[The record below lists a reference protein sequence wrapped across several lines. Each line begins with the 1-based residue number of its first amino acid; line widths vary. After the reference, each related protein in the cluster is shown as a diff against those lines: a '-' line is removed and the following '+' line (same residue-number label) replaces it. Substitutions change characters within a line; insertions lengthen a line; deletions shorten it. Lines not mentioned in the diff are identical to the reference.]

1 MIVPRRPRRGRRSNV
16 MSLLRLTLL
25 SLCLAAV
32 SFGETAIVE
41 EIIAKVNGDI
51 ILRSQLENALSEL
64 RREVEANQEA
74 TPAQKQELLE
84 RREKNILSDLIDE
97 RLLVG
102 KGDELG
108 VNVEAD
114 VLRQRDS
121 IMKQAKITDIEEF
134 ERWVNQQTGMPV
146 EDLMDR
152 MRQQFMTQAVIGQ
165 QVSSRISV
173 TREEIQKYYDEPK
186 DDFVRS
192 EGIRLAEILISNE
205 SATTEAA
212 LAEVEKEARDVH
224 ARVARGERFDEM
236 ARRFSDSEA
245 SKEQGGDIGIFRRGD
260 LQKEIEDKVFAASAN
275 PGYVTDLIPV
285 TRGWLILKVTDR
297 RREGLAELEEVEQ
310 EIRNILMAPRYQP
323 AIREYLAS
331 LREDAY
337 IEIRPGYVDTNAV
350 EGKDTSWSDP
360 AKLAPVTT
368 TRDELLNK
376 KKKKKLLWL
385 IPLGGGGDE
394 ESVDE
399 PATAVPA
406 TEE

>member
-1 MIVPRRPRRGRRSNV
+1 
-16 MSLLRLTLL
+16 MSLLRLTIL
-25 SLCLAAV
+25 SLLVAAV
-32 SFGETAIVE
+32 SFGQTAIVE

-51 ILRSQLENALSEL
+51 ILRSQLENAISEL

-74 TPAQKQELLE
+74 TPAQKQELLAQ
-84 RREKNILSDLIDE
+84 REKNILSDLIDE

-108 VNVEAD
+108 VSVEAD

-121 IMKQAKITDIEEF
+121 IMSRGNITDMEEF
-134 ERWVNQQTGMPV
+134 ERWVTQQTGMPI

-165 QVSSRISV
+165 QVSSRIAVS
-173 TREEIQKYYDEPK
+173 REEVQAYYDEHK

-192 EGIRLAEILISNE
+192 EGVRLAEILISNE

-212 LAEVEKEARDVH
+212 LAEVEKKARDVH

-245 SKEQGGDIGIFRRGD
+245 SKEQGGDIGIFRRGV
-260 LQKEIEDKVFAASAN
+260 LQKEIEDEVFAGN
-275 PGYVTDLIPV
+275 PGYVTQLMPV
-285 TRGWLILKVTDR
+285 SRGWLILKDTDR
-297 RREGLAELEEVEQ
+297 RREGLADLEEVSE
-310 EIRNILMAPRYQP
+310 EIRNILIGPRYQP

-337 IEIRPGYVDTNAV
+337 IEIRPGYVDANAV

-385 IPLGGGGDE
+385 IPLGGGGDQDSSE
-394 ESVDE
+394 EPE
-399 PATAVPA
+399 AIALPTL
-406 TEE
+406 ER

>member
-1 MIVPRRPRRGRRSNV
+1 
-16 MSLLRLTLL
+16 
-25 SLCLAAV
+25 
-32 SFGETAIVE
+32 
-41 EIIAKVNGDI
+41 
-51 ILRSQLENALSEL
+51 
-64 RREVEANQEA
+64 
-74 TPAQKQELLE
+74 
-84 RREKNILSDLIDE
+84 
-97 RLLVG
+97 LLVG

-108 VNVEAD
+108 VSVEAD

-121 IMKQAKITDIEEF
+121 IMSRANITDMEEF
-134 ERWVNQQTGMPV
+134 ERWVTQQTGMPI

-165 QVSSRISV
+165 QVSSRIAVS
-173 TREEIQKYYDEPK
+173 REEVQAYYDEHK

-192 EGIRLAEILISNE
+192 EGVRLAEILISNE

-212 LAEVEKEARDVH
+212 LAEVEKKARDVH

-245 SKEQGGDIGIFRRGD
+245 SKEQGGDIGIFRRGV
-260 LQKEIEDKVFAASAN
+260 LQKEIEDEVFAAN
-275 PGYVTDLIPV
+275 PGYITKLMPV
-285 TRGWLILKVTDR
+285 ARGWLILKVNGR
-297 RREGLAELEEVEQ
+297 YSEGLAELEEVEE
-310 EIRNILMAPRYQP
+310 EIRNILIGPRYQP

-337 IEIRPGYVDTNAV
+337 IEIRPGYVDVNAV

-385 IPLGGGGDE
+385 IPLGGGGDDESGE
-394 ESVDE
+394 EPEAIDL
-399 PATAVPA
+399 PTLPR
-406 TEE
+406 

>member
-1 MIVPRRPRRGRRSNV
+1 
-16 MSLLRLTLL
+16 MSLLRLTILFL
-25 SLCLAAV
+25 SVTAV
-32 SFGETAIVE
+32 SFGETAVVE
-41 EIIAKVNGDI
+41 EIIAKVNGEI

-64 RREVEANQEA
+64 RREVEAAPDA
-74 TPAQKQELLE
+74 TPVQKQDLLSQ
-84 RREKNILSDLIDE
+84 REKTILSDLIDE
-97 RLLVG
+97 RLLIE

-121 IMKQAKITDIEEF
+121 IMKRANITDLEEF
-134 ERWVNQQTGMPV
+134 ERWVNQQAGMPI

-173 TREEIQKYYDEPK
+173 SREEIQGYYDEHK

-192 EGIRLAEILISNE
+192 EGVRLAEILISNE
-205 SATTEAA
+205 SATSEEA
-212 LAEVEKEARDVH
+212 LAEIEKKARDVH

-245 SKEQGGDIGIFRRGD
+245 TKEQGGDIGIFRRGV
-260 LQKEIEDKVFAASAN
+260 LQKEIEDEVFAAN
-275 PGYVTDLIPV
+275 PGHVTNLMPV
-285 TRGWLILKVTDR
+285 ARGWLILKVNQR
-297 RREGLAELEEVEQ
+297 YREGLAELEEVEE
-310 EIRNILMAPRYQP
+310 EIRNTLIGPRYQP

-337 IEIRPGYVDTNAV
+337 IEIRPGYIDANAV

-385 IPLGGGGDE
+385 IPLGGGGDDDT
-394 ESVDE
+394 SDE
-399 PATAVPA
+399 PAAAVPA

>member
-1 MIVPRRPRRGRRSNV
+1 MGEDTDEGGGDDEDSQCGQ
-16 MSLLRLTLL
+16 L
-25 SLCLAAV
+25 S
-32 SFGETAIVE
+32 
-41 EIIAKVNGDI
+41 
-51 ILRSQLENALSEL
+51 
-64 RREVEANQEA
+64 
-74 TPAQKQELLE
+74 
-84 RREKNILSDLIDE
+84 
-97 RLLVG
+97 
-102 KGDELG
+102 
-108 VNVEAD
+108 
-114 VLRQRDS
+114 RQRS
-121 IMKQAKITDIEEF
+121 HGEKIGGQDVIAAYRAQYHHGQPGDDATEQRDDDDGGIEGE
-134 ERWVNQQTGMPV
+134 ER
-146 EDLMDR
+146 
-152 MRQQFMTQAVIGQ
+152 QAVIGQ

-173 TREEIQKYYDEPK
+173 TREEIQKYYDEHK

-245 SKEQGGDIGIFRRGD
+245 SKEQGGDIGSFRRGD

>member
-1 MIVPRRPRRGRRSNV
+1 

-25 SLCLAAV
+25 FLSVAAV

-41 EIIAKVNGDI
+41 EIIAKVNGEI
-51 ILRSQLENALSEL
+51 ILRSQLENAISEL

-74 TPAQKQELLE
+74 TPAAKQELLE

-97 RLLVG
+97 RLLVE
-102 KGDELG
+102 KGEELS

-121 IMKQAKITDIEEF
+121 IMKRANITDIEEF
-134 ERWVNQQTGMPV
+134 ERWVNQQTGMPI

-165 QVSSRISV
+165 QVSSRINV
-173 TREEIQKYYDEPK
+173 TREEIQEYYDEHK

-192 EGIRLAEILISNE
+192 EGVRLAEILISNE
-205 SATTEAA
+205 SATTEEA
-212 LAEVEKEARDVH
+212 LAEIEKKARDVH

-245 SKEQGGDIGIFRRGD
+245 SKEQGGDIGIFRRGV
-260 LQKEIEDKVFAASAN
+260 LQKEIEDEVFAAN
-275 PGYVTDLIPV
+275 PGYITELMPV
-285 TRGWLILKVTDR
+285 SRGWLILKVVSR
-297 RREGLAELEEVEQ
+297 SSEGLAELEEVEE
-310 EIRNILMAPRYQP
+310 EIRNILIGPRYQP

-337 IEIRPGYVDTNAV
+337 IEIRPGYVDANAV

-385 IPLGGGGDE
+385 IPLGGGGDKD
-394 ESVDE
+394 SSDE
-399 PATAVPA
+399 PEPEAIALPTIPR
-406 TEE
+406 

>member
-1 MIVPRRPRRGRRSNV
+1 

-25 SLCLAAV
+25 FLFVAAFG
-32 SFGETAIVE
+32 FGETAIVE

-51 ILRSQLENALSEL
+51 ILRSQLENAISEI

-84 RREKNILSDLIDE
+84 SREKNILSDLIDE
-97 RLLVG
+97 RLLVE
-102 KGDELG
+102 KGEELE

-121 IMKQAKITDIEEF
+121 IMKRANITDIEEF
-134 ERWVNQQTGMPV
+134 ERWVNQQTGMPI

-152 MRQQFMTQAVIGQ
+152 MRQQFLTQAVIGQ

-173 TREEIQKYYDEPK
+173 TREEIQKYYDEHK
-186 DDFVRS
+186 ADFVRS
-192 EGIRLAEILISNE
+192 EGVRLAEILISNE
-205 SATTEAA
+205 KATTEEA
-212 LAEVEKEARDVH
+212 LAEVEKKAREVH

-245 SKEQGGDIGIFRRGD
+245 SKEQGGDIGIFRRGV
-260 LQKEIEDKVFAASAN
+260 LQKEIEDEVFAAN
-275 PGYVTDLIPV
+275 PGYVTELMPV
-285 TRGWLILKVTDR
+285 SRGWLILKVTDR
-297 RREGLAELEEVEQ
+297 RSEGQAELEEVSE
-310 EIRNILMAPRYQP
+310 EIRNILIAPRYQP

-337 IEIRPGYVDTNAV
+337 IEIRPGYIDVNAV

-368 TRDELLNK
+368 TRDELLTK

-385 IPLGGGGDE
+385 IPLGGGDDQDSG
-394 ESVDE
+394 DE
-399 PATAVPA
+399 PAAAVPA

>member
-1 MIVPRRPRRGRRSNV
+1 
-16 MSLLRLTLL
+16 MSLLRLTILFL
-25 SLCLAAV
+25 SVAAV

-41 EIIAKVNGDI
+41 EIIAKVNGEI

-64 RREVEANQEA
+64 RREVEATPDA
-74 TPAQKQELLE
+74 TPAQKQELLA
-84 RREKNILSDLIDE
+84 RREKTILSDLIDE
-97 RLLVG
+97 RLLVE

-121 IMKQAKITDIEEF
+121 IMQRANITDLEEF
-134 ERWVNQQTGMPV
+134 ERWVNQQTGMPI

-173 TREEIQKYYDEPK
+173 SREEIQEYYDEHK

-192 EGIRLAEILISNE
+192 EGVRLAEILISNE
-205 SATTEAA
+205 SATSEEA
-212 LAEVEKEARDVH
+212 LADLEKKAQDVH
-224 ARVARGERFDEM
+224 TRVARGERFDEM

-245 SKEQGGDIGIFRRGD
+245 SKEKGGDIGIFRRGV
-260 LQKEIEDKVFAASAN
+260 LQKEIEDEVFAAN
-275 PGYVTDLIPV
+275 PGYVTKLMPV
-285 TRGWLILKVTDR
+285 SRGWLILKVNGR
-297 RREGLAELEEVEQ
+297 YREGLAELEEVEE
-310 EIRNILMAPRYQP
+310 EIRNILIGPRYQP

-337 IEIRPGYVDTNAV
+337 IEIRPGYIDVNAV

-394 ESVDE
+394 DSSDE
-399 PATAVPA
+399 PATAAPA

>member
-1 MIVPRRPRRGRRSNV
+1 MDDCAQASPPGRKSNI

-25 SLCLAAV
+25 LLSVAAV
-32 SFGETAIVE
+32 SFGETAILE
-41 EIIAKVNGDI
+41 EIIAKVNGEI
-51 ILRSQLENALSEL
+51 ILRSQLENAFAEL
-64 RREVEANQEA
+64 RREVEADKEA
-74 TPAQKQELLE
+74 TPAQKQELLAQ
-84 RREKNILSDLIDE
+84 REKNILSDLIDE
-97 RLLVG
+97 RLLVE
-102 KGDELG
+102 KGEELD

-121 IMKQAKITDIEEF
+121 IMKRANITDLEEF
-134 ERWVNQQTGMPV
+134 ERWVNQQTGMPI

-173 TREEIQKYYDEPK
+173 TREEIQKYYDEHQG
-186 DDFVRS
+186 DFVRS

-205 SATTEAA
+205 SATTPEA
-212 LAEVEKEARDVH
+212 LAEVEKKAHDVH

-245 SKEQGGDIGIFRRGD
+245 SKEQGGDIGIFRRGV
-260 LQKEIEDKVFAASAN
+260 LQKEIEDEVFAAN
-275 PGYVTDLIPV
+275 PGYVTQLMPV

-297 RREGLAELEEVEQ
+297 RREGLAELEEVDE
-310 EIRNILMAPRYQP
+310 EIRNILIGPRYQP

-337 IEIRPGYVDTNAV
+337 IEIRPGYVDANAV

-385 IPLGGGGDE
+385 IPMGGGE
-394 ESVDE
+394 EADPSDE
-399 PATAVPA
+399 PEAIALPTL
-406 TEE
+406 ER

>member
-1 MIVPRRPRRGRRSNV
+1 MIVPRRPRRSRRSNV

-165 QVSSRISV
+165 QQQADR
-173 TREEIQKYYDEPK
+173 QGQDE
-186 DDFVRS
+186 DCYR
-192 EGIRLAEILISNE
+192 
-205 SATTEAA
+205 
-212 LAEVEKEARDVH
+212 
-224 ARVARGERFDEM
+224 
-236 ARRFSDSEA
+236 
-245 SKEQGGDIGIFRRGD
+245 Q
-260 LQKEIEDKVFAASAN
+260 Q
-275 PGYVTDLIPV
+275 
-285 TRGWLILKVTDR
+285 
-297 RREGLAELEEVEQ
+297 
-310 EIRNILMAPRYQP
+310 
-323 AIREYLAS
+323 
-331 LREDAY
+331 
-337 IEIRPGYVDTNAV
+337 
-350 EGKDTSWSDP
+350 
-360 AKLAPVTT
+360 
-368 TRDELLNK
+368 
-376 KKKKKLLWL
+376 
-385 IPLGGGGDE
+385 
-394 ESVDE
+394 
-399 PATAVPA
+399 TAVQFVV
-406 TEE
+406 

>member
-1 MIVPRRPRRGRRSNV
+1 
-16 MSLLRLTLL
+16 MSLLRLTILFL
-25 SLCLAAV
+25 SVAAV

-41 EIIAKVNGDI
+41 EIIAKVNGEI

-64 RREVEANQEA
+64 RREVEATPDA
-74 TPAQKQELLE
+74 TPAQKQELLA
-84 RREKNILSDLIDE
+84 RREKTILSDLIDE
-97 RLLVG
+97 RLLVE

-121 IMKQAKITDIEEF
+121 IMQRANITDLEEF
-134 ERWVNQQTGMPV
+134 ERWVNQQTGMPI

-173 TREEIQKYYDEPK
+173 SREEIQEYYDEHK

-192 EGIRLAEILISNE
+192 EGVRLAEILISNE
-205 SATTEAA
+205 SATSEEA
-212 LAEVEKEARDVH
+212 LADLEKKAQDVH
-224 ARVARGERFDEM
+224 TRVARGERFDEM

-245 SKEQGGDIGIFRRGD
+245 SKEKGGDIGIFRRGV
-260 LQKEIEDKVFAASAN
+260 LQKEIEDEVFAAN
-275 PGYVTDLIPV
+275 PGYVTKLMPV
-285 TRGWLILKVTDR
+285 SRGWLILKVVSR
-297 RREGLAELEEVEQ
+297 SSEGLAELEEVEE
-310 EIRNILMAPRYQP
+310 EIRNILIGPRYQP

-337 IEIRPGYVDTNAV
+337 IEIRPGYIDVNAV

-394 ESVDE
+394 DSSDE
-399 PATAVPA
+399 PATAAPA

>member
-1 MIVPRRPRRGRRSNV
+1 

-25 SLCLAAV
+25 FLSVAAV
-32 SFGETAIVE
+32 SFGETAILE
-41 EIIAKVNGDI
+41 EIIAKVNGEI
-51 ILRSQLENALSEL
+51 ILRSQLQNAFAEL

-74 TPAQKQELLE
+74 TPGQKQELLAQ
-84 RREKNILSDLIDE
+84 REKNILSDLIDE
-97 RLLVG
+97 RLLVE
-102 KGDELG
+102 KGEELS

-121 IMKQAKITDIEEF
+121 IMKRANITDLEEF
-134 ERWVNQQTGMPV
+134 ERWVNQQTGMPI

-173 TREEIQKYYDEPK
+173 TREEIQKYYDEHQG
-186 DDFVRS
+186 DFVRS

-205 SATTEAA
+205 SATTPEA
-212 LAEVEKEARDVH
+212 LAEVEKKAHDVH

-245 SKEQGGDIGIFRRGD
+245 SKEQGGDIGIFRRGV
-260 LQKEIEDKVFAASAN
+260 LQKEIEDEVFAAN
-275 PGYVTDLIPV
+275 PGYVTQLMPV

-297 RREGLAELEEVEQ
+297 RREGLAELEEVDE
-310 EIRNILMAPRYQP
+310 EIRNILIGPRYQP

-337 IEIRPGYVDTNAV
+337 IEIRPGYVDANAV

-394 ESVDE
+394 DSSGE
-399 PATAVPA
+399 PPTAAPT

>member
-1 MIVPRRPRRGRRSNV
+1 
-16 MSLLRLTLL
+16 MSLLRLTILFL
-25 SLCLAAV
+25 SVAAV

-41 EIIAKVNGDI
+41 EIIAKVNGEI

-64 RREVEANQEA
+64 RREVEATPDA
-74 TPAQKQELLE
+74 TPAQKQELLA
-84 RREKNILSDLIDE
+84 RREKTILSDLIDE
-97 RLLVG
+97 RLLVE

-121 IMKQAKITDIEEF
+121 IMQRANITDLEEF
-134 ERWVNQQTGMPV
+134 ERWVNQQTGMPI

-173 TREEIQKYYDEPK
+173 SREEIQEYYDEHK

-192 EGIRLAEILISNE
+192 EGVRLAEILISNE
-205 SATTEAA
+205 SATSEEA
-212 LAEVEKEARDVH
+212 LADLEKKAQDVH

-245 SKEQGGDIGIFRRGD
+245 SKEKGGDIGIFRRGV
-260 LQKEIEDKVFAASAN
+260 LQKEIEDEVFAAN
-275 PGYVTDLIPV
+275 PGYVTKLMPV
-285 TRGWLILKVTDR
+285 SRGWLILKVNGR
-297 RREGLAELEEVEQ
+297 YREGLAELEEVEE
-310 EIRNILMAPRYQP
+310 EIRNILIGPRYQP

-337 IEIRPGYVDTNAV
+337 IEIRPGYIDVNAV

-394 ESVDE
+394 DSSDE
-399 PATAVPA
+399 PATAAPA